1 MTELVARQPPPP
13 VRFCQ
18 VALQTSGLLLP
29 VLCIDMGVVLC
40 HIDAKATA
48 SQVPVVVHVL
58 TVVAS
63 NSLLVC
69 LTSGPSCASG
79 GRRRSQ

>member
-1 MTELVARQPPPP
+1 MYADPTVTALQKLDVLEKLVTELVARQPPPP

-63 NSLLVC
+63 NS
-69 LTSGPSCASG
+69 
-79 GRRRSQ
+79 